1 MVSVVNSFFS
11 SVLKRK
17 NSQSPLKGKLKRVGM
32 EGGRDVMPLLEERV
46 AVVTGGRDRRGG
58 PLLTFPTSA
67 RRDRLK
73 PDDYRRLIHYL
84 INIPPLRNQLSNEK

>member
-1 MVSVVNSFFS
+1 MDALQRVGCVTRNPRTRHS
-11 SVLKRK
+11 LYI
-17 NSQSPLKGKLKRVGM
+17 PKGVGM